1 MMNCASSVT
10 ENGSSEHML
19 AKINPQNK
27 IFIIIQYINHKNSTN
42 KRSVLSNTFKIN
54 YIKLRLVG
62 IDFSNYPFQLIKRHI
77 FLLRMFF
84 VQRIQR
90 HR

>member
-27 IFIIIQYINHKNSTN
+27 IFIIIQYINHKTQLT
-42 KRSVLSNTFKIN
+42 SVQFYQIHLKSIT
-54 YIKLRLVG
+54 
-62 IDFSNYPFQLIKRHI
+62 
-77 FLLRMFF
+77 
-84 VQRIQR
+84 
-90 HR
+90 